1 MTTSIKETIDTI
13 IIKHFGFQS
22 RIDLPGFTSRTAF
35 SFIFSGPK
43 QKKKVLKELQT
54 LDKDLELTE
63 EVIQEIFT
71 LLHPDENGLVSSN
84 EVEKL
89 VDTIIPIYAEK
100 KETRGSIFYDKE
112 ALRFTY
118 SPNVVRNRSPTEK
131 NKIASDVLNNLS
143 LVKLSDLKF
152 IYHAADKNNRKFVE
166 YDKLLKS

>member
-1 MTTSIKETIDTI
+1 MN
-13 IIKHFGFQS
+13 
-22 RIDLPGFTSRTAF
+22 P
-35 SFIFSGPK
+35 PK
-43 QKKKVLKELQT
+43 KKKKVLKELQT

-89 VDTIIPIYAEK
+89 VDTIIPIYTEK

-118 SPNVVRNRSPTEK
+118 SPNMVTNPSPTGPEK

-166 YDKLLKS
+166 YDKLLRS